1 MKKKLP
7 RHDSGRVSYDERTT
21 KGTTP
26 LDYCAFILFIVN
38 KKSKKNNHYLLIKNN
53 KFNFLKNFN
62 IFPMEEVNNPK
73 NFDKDLNFKMSN
85 MNMNIK
91 IEFKNKYNLNKNNFW
106 IDPTKLQNYTLPTFT
121 KKIVKFLE
129 SHK

>member
-1 MKKKLP
+1 M
-7 RHDSGRVSYDERTT
+7 
-21 KGTTP
+21 
-26 LDYCAFILFIVN
+26 
-38 KKSKKNNHYLLIKNN
+38 
-53 KFNFLKNFN
+53 KNFN

-73 NFDKDLNFKMSN
+73 NFDKDFNFKMSN

-91 IEFKNKYNLNKNNFW
+91 IEYKNKYNLNKNNYW
-106 IDPTKLQNYTLPTFT
+106 IDPSKLQNYTLPTFT